1 MNRNIIQKAWILIG
15 IIISLPLVSLSAGGD
30 SDEEERPSLV
40 VNSAGIFPIVDEKV
54 TMTAFIPTSSLVD
67 DWQDNDFVRYL
78 EEKTNVFLEL
88 ETAPDGAEAMQK
100 RNLLL
105 ASGDYPEIFITGF
118 SKSEQQFYGSQ
129 GVFLPLNDLIAE
141 YGVNTRKAFADYPL
155 VEENM
160 TMLDGTIYSLPDIN
174 DCFHCAYSQ
183 KMWIYQPWLDKLGL
197 EMPATTEEFKD
208 VLIAFRDRDPNGNG
222 IQDEIPLSG
231 AISGYGTGVDGFIM
245 NAFVYSHGNLAEG
258 GASNNE
264 LAERGSRIF
273 IKNGIITAA
282 FAEPGWREGLRYMND
297 LYNERLLS
305 GDAFI
310 QDRSQYLQLGENP
323 DVVLMGAG
331 PAGHNGVFTQFYSES
346 GRWLDY
352 KVVPALEGPDG
363 TRVSRYNP
371 VYGVGEWTIT
381 DRAAYPEAAF
391 RLGDAFYEPD
401 LMLHSTYGREGIEW
415 VWAQPGEI
423 GINGR
428 QAVWKALVGY
438 GDGGRSS
445 WWHQRGP
452 QVRSRDFR
460 LGEVRGDDSLLS
472 VILYEETRDKMA
484 PYKVDSEMLLPPLA
498 FNEDVSV
505 EIVDFESTL
514 TNYVNEMIARFI
526 IGDADINTEWDDY
539 LAELD
544 NIGLPRYIE
553 LIQEAYDKR

>member
-1 MNRNIIQKAWILIG
+1 MNRNIIRKAWILFG

-40 VNSAGIFPIVDEKV
+40 VNSAGIFPIVDERI

-118 SKSEQQFYGSQ
+118 SRSEQQFYGSQ

-141 YGVNTRKAFADYPL
+141 YGVNTRKALADYPL

-174 DCFHCAYSQ
+174 DCFHCSYSQ

-197 EMPATTEEFKD
+197 EMPATTGEFKD
-208 VLIAFRDRDPNGNG
+208 VLIAFRDLDPNGNG

-273 IKNGIITAA
+273 IKDGIITAA
-282 FAEPGWREGLRYMND
+282 FAEPGWREGLRFMND

-323 DVVLMGAG
+323 DVVLLGAG

-381 DRAAYPEAAF
+381 DRAAHPEAAF

-498 FNEDVSV
+498 FSEDISV

>member
-1 MNRNIIQKAWILIG
+1 MNRNIIRKAWILLG

-40 VNSAGIFPIVDEKV
+40 VNSAGIFPIVDERI
-54 TMTAFIPTSSLVD
+54 TMTAFIPISSLVD

-129 GVFLPLNDLIAE
+129 GVFLPLNNLIAE

-183 KMWIYQPWLDKLGL
+183 KMWIYQPWLEKLGL

-222 IQDEIPLSG
+222 IRDEIPLSG

-323 DVVLMGAG
+323 DVVLLGAG

-498 FNEDVSV
+498 FSEDVSV

>member
-1 MNRNIIQKAWILIG
+1 MNRNIIRKAWILIG

-40 VNSAGIFPIVDEKV
+40 VNSAGIFPIVDERV

-231 AISGYGTGVDGFIM
+231 AVSGYGTGVDGFIM

-331 PAGHNGVFTQFYSES
+331 SAGHNGVFTQFYSES

>member
-1 MNRNIIQKAWILIG
+1 MNRNIIRKAWILLG

-40 VNSAGIFPIVDEKV
+40 VKSAGIFPIVDERI

-197 EMPATTEEFKD
+197 EMPATTGEFKD

-498 FNEDVSV
+498 FSEDVSV

>member
-1 MNRNIIQKAWILIG
+1 MNRNIIRKAWILIG

-40 VNSAGIFPIVDEKV
+40 VNSAGIFPIVDERV

-331 PAGHNGVFTQFYSES
+331 SAGHNGVFTQFYSES

>member
-1 MNRNIIQKAWILIG
+1 MNRNIIRKAWILLG

-40 VNSAGIFPIVDEKV
+40 VNSAGIFPIVDERV
-54 TMTAFIPTSSLVD
+54 TMTAFIPISSLVD